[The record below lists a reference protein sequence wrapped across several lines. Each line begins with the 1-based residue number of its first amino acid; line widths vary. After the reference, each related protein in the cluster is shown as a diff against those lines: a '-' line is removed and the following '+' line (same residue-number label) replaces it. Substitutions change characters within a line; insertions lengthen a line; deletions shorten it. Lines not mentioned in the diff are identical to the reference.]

1 MKILLVKACAESH
14 VYSQF
19 VNSLQGALT
28 ELGHE
33 SAITDQSIYVAND
46 MVNPAHLARELQA
59 TRFDAVVSFNALFG
73 ATLLANGTSFFDA
86 MGLKFLGWQLDHPIL
101 APQSRTRQLQN
112 RYAIYSSPDHLKFA
126 RAIKVPGQGISM
138 LPGAEPLQSPAKPYR
153 SRPWSIFVAAT
164 WNGQPEPIWENS
176 DVSPARRLLTGV
188 VERLLADET
197 ASLLDAFN
205 NTSDDLKLGAK
216 FGVDPAFDDQIVDL
230 LRLPFNYFRHLDR
243 INIIQ
248 SLADSGLPLT
258 ICGPGW
264 RDFLGDRG
272 NVVYLDHRVDFKDL
286 SALYGDAK
294 VAINLNAGN
303 GGCERAI
310 HSAMAGAAILS
321 DYSQQLAWMFQSPDE
336 RAFFNRAKIGDVAEV
351 AGRLIESDQGE
362 TMAQLGHQR
371 ILEAGLWRHRAARMV
386 EFLSAA

>member
-1 MKILLVKACAESH
+1 
-14 VYSQF
+14 
-19 VNSLQGALT
+19 
-28 ELGHE
+28 
-33 SAITDQSIYVAND
+33 
-46 MVNPAHLARELQA
+46 
-59 TRFDAVVSFNALFG
+59 
-73 ATLLANGTSFFDA
+73 
-86 MGLKFLGWQLDHPIL
+86 
-101 APQSRTRQLQN
+101 
-112 RYAIYSSPDHLKFA
+112 
-126 RAIKVPGQGISM
+126 M

-243 INIIQ
+243 INIVQ

-386 EFLSAA
+386 EFLGAA